1 MCIYNIEPTTSFAW
15 QQPTYHKAPNV
26 AMEESTIIRS
36 IGTERQK
43 IEGCSWSSIA
53 KDLEFDITNRGV
65 HCYRHGTE
73 LEGAEAT
80 VLQNRSDNVGRN
92 RCHVKAHYKRIMATA
107 SPLLFD
113 HGAPLA
119 FLHRRR
125 KKNAPERRAVFSGE
139 GQTLLEAQPARA
151 SNHPGAARHTVLS
164 GSVPTKGCYPRSHKK

>member
-1 MCIYNIEPTTSFAW
+1 
-15 QQPTYHKAPNV
+15 
-26 AMEESTIIRS
+26 MEESTIIRS

-92 RCHVKAHYKRIMATA
+92 RCHVNVHYKRMMATA
-107 SPLLFD
+107 SPLFD

-119 FLHRRR
+119 FLHRRIED
-125 KKNAPERRAVFSGE
+125 KKNAPKRRAVFSGE
-139 GQTLLEAQPARA
+139 GQTVLEA
-151 SNHPGAARHTVLS
+151 
-164 GSVPTKGCYPRSHKK
+164 PRTFSSD